1 MSRQAQTEAL
11 EKLARER
18 ILVLDG
24 AMGTEIQN
32 LGLNEDDFRGDL
44 LAAHNNDL
52 KGNNDLLSLT
62 RPEAIQAIHAAFFE
76 AGADV
81 VTTNTFNATIMSQA
95 DYGTEHLVHDINV
108 AAARLAVAAARDAET
123 PERPRFAAGAL
134 GPTSKTASISP
145 DVTDPGYRAITFDQ
159 LRDGYLQAARG
170 LVEGGVDLL
179 ILETVFDTLNAKAAI
194 FALEELFAELG
205 YRLPLILSGT
215 ITDLSG
221 RTLTGQTTEA
231 FWNSVRHAKPFA
243 VGLNCSLGAEHMRPY
258 VAELARVADTRVSAY
273 PNAGLPNEF
282 GEYDETP
289 EQTAA
294 FLGEWAES
302 GLVNILGGCCGTTP
316 AHTSAIASAVAGI
329 QPRGIPEIPA
339 SLRLSGLEALEVRA

>member
-134 GPTSKTASISP
+134 GPTSKTVSISP